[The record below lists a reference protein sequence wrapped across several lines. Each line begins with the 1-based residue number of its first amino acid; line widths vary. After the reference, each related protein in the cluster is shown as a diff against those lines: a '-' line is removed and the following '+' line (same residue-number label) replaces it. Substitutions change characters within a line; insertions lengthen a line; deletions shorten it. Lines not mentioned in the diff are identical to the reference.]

1 MNLFCFNI
9 VLSGMKGGGM
19 QDISDLIK
27 EAKPLY
33 FARKKRNNRIK
44 AGLATLA
51 CVFLVFA
58 FIPQKQTSDLYY
70 YWDLGYVDSAN
81 SLSYVENLG
90 LPVDDYGL
98 LLVG

>member
-1 MNLFCFNI
+1 
-9 VLSGMKGGGM
+9 M

-33 FARKKRNNRIK
+33 HARKRRNNIIK
-44 AGLATLA
+44 SSLAGVA
-51 CVFLVFA
+51 CLFLVFVNM
-58 FIPQKQTSDLYY
+58 PNYQVSDDLYNP
-70 YWDLGYVDSAN
+70 YVDFGYEVEGET
-81 SLSYVENLG
+81 YVESLG

>member
-1 MNLFCFNI
+1 
-9 VLSGMKGGGM
+9 M

-33 FARKKRNNRIK
+33 HKRKKQRRIIK
-44 AGLATLA
+44 SALAGVA
-51 CVFLVFA
+51 CLFLVFVNMPNYR
-58 FIPQKQTSDLYY
+58 ISDDFYNP
-70 YWDLGYVDSAN
+70 YVDFGYEIEGA
-81 SLSYVENLG
+81 SYVEDLG

>member
-1 MNLFCFNI
+1 
-9 VLSGMKGGGM
+9 M

-33 FARKKRNNRIK
+33 HARKRRNNIIK
-44 AGLATLA
+44 SSLAGVA
-51 CVFLVFA
+51 CLFLVFVN
-58 FIPQKQTSDLYY
+58 IPNYQVSDDFYNP
-70 YWDLGYVDSAN
+70 YVDFGYDGDVPET
-81 SLSYVENLG
+81 YVESLG

>member
-1 MNLFCFNI
+1 
-9 VLSGMKGGGM
+9 M
-19 QDISDLIK
+19 QNISDLIK

-51 CVFLVFA
+51 CAFLLFA
-58 FIPQKQTSDLYY
+58 FIPQKQSTELYY
-70 YWDLGYVDSAN
+70 YWDLGYTEN
-81 SLSYVENLG
+81 SNNLTYVENLG

>member
-1 MNLFCFNI
+1 
-9 VLSGMKGGGM
+9 M

-33 FARKKRNNRIK
+33 HKRKKQRRIVSS
-44 AGLATLA
+44 AMVGMVCL
-51 CVFLVFA
+51 FLVFVNM
-58 FIPQKQTSDLYY
+58 PSYQLSDDFYNPYL
-70 YWDLGYVDSAN
+70 DLGYEEN
-81 SLSYVENLG
+81 QETYVENFG

>member
-1 MNLFCFNI
+1 
-9 VLSGMKGGGM
+9 M

-33 FARKKRNNRIK
+33 HKRKKQRRIVK
-44 AGLATLA
+44 SALAGVA
-51 CVFLVFA
+51 CLFLVFVNMPNYQMNDN
-58 FIPQKQTSDLYY
+58 FYNP
-70 YWDLGYVDSAN
+70 YVDYGYEIDDVT
-81 SLSYVENLG
+81 YVEEIG

>member
-1 MNLFCFNI
+1 
-9 VLSGMKGGGM
+9 M

-33 FARKKRNNRIK
+33 WARKKRNNRIK
-44 AGLATLA
+44 AGLAALA
-51 CVFLVFA
+51 CAFLLFA
-58 FIPQKQTSDLYY
+58 FIPEKQTSELYY
-70 YWDLGYVDSAN
+70 YWDLGYTETN
-81 SLSYVENLG
+81 NNLTYVENFG